1 MDPGEPETEAR
12 QKKAEHPMSDWLAD
26 LDRALSLHA
35 QGRSAE
41 AVAIGQSLLN
51 RSRGTPHA
59 ARVHRHI
66 SEFLH
71 ACGDYREAR
80 DMARESSVLAR
91 ATRHAGEILA
101 ASLMELT
108 CDLFEGQV
116 AVVHQQLGDLIE
128 LAPGQPTPLA
138 FMATLA
144 LTVGNFDQVFE
155 HCDLA
160 QSLVDQYD
168 DPDDHP
174 ELDLFRANLLTL
186 RAKALLLDDK
196 PGEAAAV
203 LEPIFDLVR
212 DQPLPLALAS
222 GLKGLAWTRSRKGDA
237 GMKLAEQAVKTGREI
252 GNDLHGHCLS
262 LSGACQIELE
272 DEQQA
277 TEQLQAACALLV
289 HALDRQEPQLML
301 GRIYKKAGRKTDAV
315 EAFRQATQP
324 SIDTFFGR
332 QAVQSLHDLEGLRS
346 L

>member
-1 MDPGEPETEAR
+1 MT
-12 QKKAEHPMSDWLAD
+12 DWLAD
-26 LDRALSLHA
+26 LERALNLHM
-35 QGRSAE
+35 QGHSAE
-41 AVAIGQSLLN
+41 AVAIGQSLLG
-51 RSRGTPHA
+51 RARGTAHA
-59 ARVHRHI
+59 ASVHRHMA
-66 SEFLH
+66 EFLH
-71 ACGDYREAR
+71 ACGDYDKAR
-80 DMARESSVLAR
+80 DMAREAGVLAR

-144 LTVGNFDQVFE
+144 LTVGNFEQVFDYCE
-155 HCDLA
+155 LA
-160 QSLVDQYD
+160 RNLVEQHA

-174 ELDLFRANLLTL
+174 ELGLFLANLLML
-186 RAKALLLDDK
+186 RTKALLLDDK
-196 PGEAAAV
+196 PGEAATT
-203 LEPIFDLVR
+203 LEPIFKMVH

-222 GLKGLAWTRSRKGDA
+222 GLKGLAWARSRKGDA
-237 GMKLAEQAVKTGREI
+237 GMELAEQAVKAGRKI
-252 GNDLHGHCLS
+252 GHDLHGHCLC
-262 LSGACQIELE
+262 LSGACRIELE
-272 DEQQA
+272 DEQLA
-277 TEQLQAACALLV
+277 TEELQSACGLLV

-301 GRIYKKAGRKTDAV
+301 GRIYKKIGRQTDAV
-315 EAFRQATQP
+315 EAFHQATQP